1 MKFFIAYA
9 TVEGQSRRIAEKL
22 ASFLETRGHQSVI
35 ASATEMSEYTLERPD
50 GVLLCAPIH
59 AGRYPSYFTDFV
71 RREIDWLSAI
81 PSAFVSVTLSIASD
95 DPDERAEAARF
106 PAALAAETGWEPR
119 LVHNAAGA
127 LRYTEYDFFKRWM
140 LKRIAGKHNAPTDT
154 SNDYELTDWAA
165 LEAFAVDF
173 IELCGAV
180 PSSEA
185 ASQPR

>member
-9 TVEGQSRRIAEKL
+9 TVEGQSRKIAEKL
-22 ASFLETRGHQSVI
+22 AAIVETHGHQAVI

-50 GVLLCAPIH
+50 GVILCAPIH
-59 AGRYPSYFTDFV
+59 SGRYPSYFTDFV
-71 RREIDWLSAI
+71 GREVDWLNAT

-95 DPDERAEAARF
+95 DPKEREEAARF
-106 PAALAAETGWEPR
+106 PVALTAETGWEPK
-119 LVHNAAGA
+119 VIHHAKGA

-140 LKRIAGKHNAPTDT
+140 LKRLADRHNAPTDT

-173 IELCGAV
+173 IERCGTN
-180 PSSEA
+180 SWTEA
-185 ASQPR
+185 ARFA